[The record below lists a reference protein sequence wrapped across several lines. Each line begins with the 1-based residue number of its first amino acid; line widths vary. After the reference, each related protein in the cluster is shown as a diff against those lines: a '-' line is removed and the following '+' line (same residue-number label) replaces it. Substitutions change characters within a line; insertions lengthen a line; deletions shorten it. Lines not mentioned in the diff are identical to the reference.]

1 LVEQK
6 TDKPQKGEF
15 IDLNSGEFKKK
26 SNLGKIFIK
35 YFLVSVIFFS
45 FGFLGYEPIKN
56 HLSNPKPYE
65 KDEEDKIDNTIE
77 QEQQGRN
84 FDEKFDGYDKQFE
97 SIFKIINENKQK
109 FDKFEENN
117 KEFKNQ
123 LNNINDNYQNLLQ
136 YDLEESYLL
145 DFKKNRV
152 LINFLILKTNFNNRK
167 NFGDEI
173 EILRNLF
180 IKNLPVLEYLD
191 FFRSLDL
198 ERIKT
203 NEFLLNEINQ
213 TIFLYENDINDLFDE
228 IENDPLIKNENI
240 FSSKEDFIN
249 YIKDIFH
256 ATFKVTRYEK
266 DTITENEN
274 NMKPIR
280 KILTLAKESLL
291 VDDIDQSIKILQ
303 DSNINNEFLVTW
315 INKANQ
321 LKEAKDNL
329 IKLEMKILELLG
341 YGFD

>member
-1 LVEQK
+1 MVEQK

-45 FGFLGYEPIKN
+45 FGFLGYAPIKN
-56 HLSNPKPYE
+56 HLFNPKPYG
-65 KDEEDKIDNTIE
+65 KDEIDNTIE

-84 FDEKFDGYDKQFE
+84 VDEKFEGYDKQFE

-203 NEFLLNEINQ
+203 DEFLLNEINK

-303 DSNINNEFLVTW
+303 NSNINNEFLVTW

>member
-1 LVEQK
+1 MVEQK

-26 SNLGKIFIK
+26 PGLGKIFIK

-45 FGFLGYEPIKN
+45 FGFFGYLPIKN

-77 QEQQGRN
+77 QGRN
-84 FDEKFDGYDKQFE
+84 VDEKFERYDKQFE
-97 SIFKIINENKQK
+97 SILKIINENKQK
-109 FDKFEENN
+109 FNKFEENN
-117 KEFKNQ
+117 KELKNQ

-136 YDLEESYLL
+136 YNLEESYLL
-145 DFKKNRV
+145 DFKKNKV
-152 LINFLILKTNFNNRK
+152 LVNFLILKTNFNNRK

-173 EILRNLF
+173 ETLRNLF

-198 ERIKT
+198 EGIKT

-249 YIKDIFH
+249 YVKDIFH

-266 DTITENEN
+266 DTIAKNEN
-274 NMKPIR
+274 NMEPIG

-303 DSNINNEFLVTW
+303 NSNINNEFLVSW
-315 INKANQ
+315 INTASQ
-321 LKEAKDNL
+321 LREAKDNL
-329 IKLEMKILELLG
+329 NELEMKILELLG
-341 YGFD
+341 YSFD

>member
-1 LVEQK
+1 LAEQK

-15 IDLNSGEFKKK
+15 IDLNNGEYKKK
-26 SNLGKIFIK
+26 PGLGKIFIK
-35 YFLVSVIFFS
+35 YFLVSLIFFS
-45 FGFLGYEPIKN
+45 FGFFGYSPIKN

-65 KDEEDKIDNTIE
+65 KDQEEEIDDTKE
-77 QEQQGRN
+77 QGRN
-84 FDEKFDGYDKQFE
+84 VDEKFERYDKQLE
-97 SIFKIINENKQK
+97 SILRIINENKQK
-109 FDKFEENN
+109 FNKFEENN
-117 KEFKNQ
+117 KELKNQ

-136 YDLEESYLL
+136 YDLEKSYLL
-145 DFKKNRV
+145 DFKKNKV

-173 EILRNLF
+173 ETLRNLF

-198 ERIKT
+198 EGIKT

-213 TIFLYENDINDLFDE
+213 TIYLYENDINDLFDE

-249 YIKDIFH
+249 YVKDIFH

-266 DTITENEN
+266 DTITDNEN
-274 NMKPIR
+274 NMEPIG

-303 DSNINNEFLVTW
+303 NSNINNEFLVSW
-315 INKANQ
+315 INKANK

-329 IKLEMKILELLG
+329 NKLEMKILELLG
-341 YGFD
+341 YSFD